1 MGNQFRNSKTEEE
14 IGSLAEDE
22 NLPEVNEK
30 AEIPRNFFTMM
41 FTEGVISK
49 QAATDMLPFIIFIAF
64 LGMIYIGNRHFAENN
79 IRDIDKLGNEVKE
92 LSWDFKTLKAD
103 LMLKSTRTEVA
114 NEVDTLG
121 LMEPIEPPKKIVIT
135 QGEFKQETSDN

>member
-1 MGNQFRNSKTEEE
+1 
-14 IGSLAEDE
+14 
-22 NLPEVNEK
+22 
-30 AEIPRNFFTMM
+30 
-41 FTEGVISK
+41 
-49 QAATDMLPFIIFIAF
+49 
-64 LGMIYIGNRHFAENN
+64 MIYIGNRHFAENN

-114 NEVDTLG
+114 NEVDKLG

-135 QGEFKQETSDN
+135 QGEFKQETSDNWQHTTDNRPLIN

>member
-14 IGSLAEDE
+14 IESQAEE
-22 NLPEVNEK
+22 EILPELSEK
-30 AEIPRNFFTMM
+30 AEIPRNFFTLM

-79 IRDIDKLGNEVKE
+79 IRDIDKLGKEIKE

-103 LMLKSTRTEVA
+103 LMLKSTQTEVA
-114 NEVDTLG
+114 KEVDTLG
-121 LMEPIEPPKKIVIT
+121 LMEPNEPPKKIVIT
-135 QGEFKQETSDN
+135 EGEFK

>member
-1 MGNQFRNSKTEEE
+1 MGNQFRSSKTEEE
-14 IGSLAEDE
+14 IESQAEDE
-22 NLPEVNEK
+22 ILPEVSEK
-30 AEIPRNFFTMM
+30 AEIPRNFFTLM

-79 IRDIDKLGNEVKE
+79 IRDIDKLGKEVKE

-103 LMLKSTRTEVA
+103 LMLKSTQTEVA
-114 NEVDTLG
+114 KEVDTLG
-121 LMEPIEPPKKIVIT
+121 LMEPNEPPKKIVIT
-135 QGEFKQETSDN
+135 EGEFK

>member
-1 MGNQFRNSKTEEE
+1 MSNQFKNSKTEEE
-14 IGSLAEDE
+14 IESQAEE
-22 NLPEVNEK
+22 EILPEVSEK
-30 AEIPRNFFTMM
+30 AEIPRNFFTLM

-79 IRDIDKLGNEVKE
+79 IRDIDKLGKEVKE

-103 LMLKSTRTEVA
+103 LMLKSTQTEVA
-114 NEVDTLG
+114 KEVDTLG
-121 LMEPIEPPKKIVIT
+121 LMEPNEPPKKIVIT
-135 QGEFKQETSDN
+135 QGEFK

>member
-14 IGSLAEDE
+14 IESQAEE
-22 NLPEVNEK
+22 EILPEPIEK
-30 AEIPRNFFTMM
+30 AEIPRNFFTLM

-79 IRDIDKLGNEVKE
+79 IRDIDKLGKEVKE

-103 LMLKSTRTEVA
+103 LMLKSTQTEVA
-114 NEVDTLG
+114 KEVDTLG
-121 LMEPIEPPKKIVIT
+121 LMEPNEPPNKIVIT
-135 QGEFKQETSDN
+135 EGEFK

>member
-1 MGNQFRNSKTEEE
+1 MGNQFRSSKTEEE
-14 IGSLAEDE
+14 IESQAEDE
-22 NLPEVNEK
+22 ILSEVSEK
-30 AEIPRNFFTMM
+30 AEIPRNFFTLM

-79 IRDIDKLGNEVKE
+79 IRDIDKLGKEVKE

-103 LMLKSTRTEVA
+103 LMLKSTQTEVA
-114 NEVDTLG
+114 KEVDTLG
-121 LMEPIEPPKKIVIT
+121 LMEPNEPPKKIVIT
-135 QGEFKQETSDN
+135 EGEFK